1 MRSPNKKSN
10 DKPIPGY
17 RSLFDEEES
26 SFIEDFKDRSNK
38 WISMELER
46 MNKAFVDNAP
56 DSRSLINRAQLGAL
70 VTISRDRQ
78 MFHLKYHDQLEAI
91 AQTLLEKDMLNRDKD
106 DVTGNVTGD
115 LPNSEQAGGDV
126 VI

>member
-1 MRSPNKKSN
+1 MRPPNKKSN

-26 SFIEDFKDRSNK
+26 SFIEAFKDRSNK

-70 VTISRDRQ
+70 FTIARDRK
-78 MFHLKYHDQLEAI
+78 MLYLKY
-91 AQTLLEKDMLNRDKD
+91 KD

>member
-1 MRSPNKKSN
+1 MSN

-17 RSLFDEEES
+17 RSLFDKEEAT
-26 SFIEDFKDRSNK
+26 FIEDFKDRPNK

-46 MNKAFVDNAP
+46 MNKAFVDNAS
-56 DSRSLINRAQLGAL
+56 DSHSLINRAQLGAL
-70 VTISRDRQ
+70 VTIARDRK
-78 MFHLKYHDQLEAI
+78 MLYLKYKEEA
-91 AQTLLEKDMLNRDKD
+91 
-106 DVTGNVTGD
+106 

>member
-1 MRSPNKKSN
+1 MRPTNKKSN

-17 RSLFDEEES
+17 RSLFDAEEAL
-26 SFIEDFKDRSNK
+26 FIEDFKDRPNK

-70 VTISRDRQ
+70 FTIARDRK
-78 MFHLKYHDQLEAI
+78 MLYLEY
-91 AQTLLEKDMLNRDKD
+91 KD
-106 DVTGNVTGD
+106 DG
-115 LPNSEQAGGDV
+115 LPNSEWSGGDV
-126 VI
+126 IEPERSNLSSPP